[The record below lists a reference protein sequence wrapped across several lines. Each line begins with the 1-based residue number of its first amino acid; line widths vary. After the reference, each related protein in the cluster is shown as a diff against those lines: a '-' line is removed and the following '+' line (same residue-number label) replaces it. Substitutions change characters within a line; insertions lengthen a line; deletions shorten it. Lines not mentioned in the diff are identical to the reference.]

1 MRKLWINTASR
12 RLVEMPNQYS
22 GARTHANG
30 VITQFADAAIA
41 LEFAAVKV
49 GSDASHVVITAAST
63 DVPLGIAESKT
74 DAAEDAV
81 AVRLF
86 GKGGDTK
93 VAVAGAAILRLARVI
108 CTAAGKLITL
118 QTTVNGTY
126 YCVGR
131 ALTAAAAD
139 GDVFELDDCHPYPV
153 VIAGN

>member
-1 MRKLWINTASR
+1 MKKLTK

-22 GARTHANG
+22 GIRTHENG
-30 VITQFADAAIA
+30 RVTLLTDAALT
-41 LEFAAVKV
+41 LEFAAVKA
-49 GSDASHVVITAAST
+49 GTDAAHVAVTAATT

-74 DAAEDAV
+74 DGAEYEV

-93 VAVAGAAILRLARVI
+93 AAVAGAAIVRLARVI

-118 QTTVNGTY
+118 PTTVDGTY
-126 YCVGR
+126 YVVGR

-153 VIAGN
+153 VITGN

>member
-1 MRKLWINTASR
+1 MKKLWINTASR

-118 QTTVNGTY
+118 PTAGGTY
-126 YCVGR
+126 YVVGR

-139 GDVFELDDCHPYPV
+139 GDQFELDDCHPVPV
-153 VIAGN
+153 VVTE